1 MSALPPIA
9 DIGFQSRDVRFVPKA
24 DSCTAAI
31 CRCSLGMVNPK
42 APEKNREGQGRGLF
56 HRRIGREATRIA
68 RLPIEPLIF
77 FPEICNGHDRWERMG
92 FAFGE
97 REITR

>member
-1 MSALPPIA
+1 MHCSNLQMFSRHGEP
-9 DIGFQSRDVRFVPKA
+9 QSTRKKQESKVRW
-24 DSCTAAI
+24 
-31 CRCSLGMVNPK
+31 
-42 APEKNREGQGRGLF
+42 EGQGRGLF
-56 HRRIGREATRIA
+56 HRRIGREATGIA

-97 REITR
+97 REITRN